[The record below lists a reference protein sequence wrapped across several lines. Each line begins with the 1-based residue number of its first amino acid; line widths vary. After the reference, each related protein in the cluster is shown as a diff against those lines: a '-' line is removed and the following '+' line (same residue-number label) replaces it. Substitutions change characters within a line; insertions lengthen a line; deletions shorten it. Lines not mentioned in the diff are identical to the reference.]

1 MEIKKTIT
9 LNIRKQGKFFL
20 VRDATT
26 LKIICGTSAVDGN
39 KHMYDITK
47 KGKEFCVP
55 IQIIKERIK
64 IMSDKINDM
73 QNRVDIMK
81 QIVRGEKWENF

>member
-1 MEIKKTIT
+1 
-9 LNIRKQGKFFL
+9 
-20 VRDATT
+20 
-26 LKIICGTSAVDGN
+26 
-39 KHMYDITK
+39 MYDITK

-81 QIVRGEKWENF
+81 QIVRGEK